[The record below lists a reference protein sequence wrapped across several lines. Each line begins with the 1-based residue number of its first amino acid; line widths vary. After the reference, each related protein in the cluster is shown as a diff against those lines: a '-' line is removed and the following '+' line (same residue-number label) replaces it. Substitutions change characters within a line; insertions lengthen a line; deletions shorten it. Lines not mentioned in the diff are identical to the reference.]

1 VSGIVRTADDVVRLP
16 RNGDHRVPPQNVEA
30 EAAALGSMMLS
41 AEAIADVVELLHAE
55 DFYRSANGRI
65 FEVLR
70 ELYARGEPV
79 DQLSAVEALRRKGA
93 LDDVGGPLYIR
104 DLADQVPT
112 PASAAHYARIV
123 AQAALLRRL
132 IGAAAD
138 VMDMAY
144 GATEDPEGVADAAEQ
159 RIYDVARRDDRDE
172 VATLR
177 ELIDGAM
184 LELEQIQHREAAYT
198 GLPTGFRDLDELT
211 SGLQPGNLV
220 IVAARPGIGK
230 SSLAIN
236 IAHNVAV
243 AGESVAVFS
252 LEMSRHEVGMRM
264 LCSAARVPWDR
275 IRSKRVGPDDWVRV
289 VQAAETLHD
298 VPLSIVDSGNVNIVD
313 IRAKARRM
321 RTSKQG
327 LALIIVDYLQLM
339 TSAAVRRPDNR
350 QQEVAEIS
358 RSLKLLAK
366 ELHIPVL
373 ALSQLN
379 RNPETRADKRPQL
392 SDLRECV
399 PGDTLV
405 HLANGLRVPIRDLV
419 GQQPMV
425 LSMAPGGRIIEAKS
439 DKVWPV
445 GERPVFEVRL
455 LSGRRI
461 RCTAEHRLF
470 GEDGWVRVGE
480 LKNGD
485 RLAIARRLPEP
496 ADPIEWPD
504 DRVALLGQ
512 MIGDG
517 SYLKHQP
524 MRYTTAS
531 EENSSLVRRVAI
543 EEFGIQV
550 KRYRGRGSWHQLLL
564 TGQGNRWHPT
574 GVNAWLKELGIFN
587 QRSHEKRIPVEAFRL
602 SDRQV
607 AILLKHLWA
616 TDGSIYDRAE
626 GKRGG
631 HTIYFATSSRGL
643 ADDVAAL
650 LLRLGI
656 VARIYRAQKAGYR
669 SSWHIDVS
677 GALDQR
683 WFLKQVGAFGPRVEP
698 ARELALRLDGIV
710 PNTNVDTVP
719 ARVSGLVQERM
730 AARGISRKE
739 MAQLRGIIGRASFA
753 SLPSRW
759 LLAEY
764 AEILND
770 DELRVWASNDIFW
783 DQVRDV
789 VLYAN
794 DLVYDMTVPG
804 PSSWVA
810 GPGAAISHNSGSL
823 EQDSDVVAFI
833 HRDDSDPDKKRE
845 AELILAKHRNGPTAS
860 IKLNFEPSLTQFRNA
875 ARGDV
880 PA

>member
-1 VSGIVRTADDVVRLP
+1 VSGIIRAAEDVVHLP
-16 RNGDHRVPPQNVEA
+16 RNADHRVPPHNLEA

-41 AEAIADVVELLHAE
+41 AEATADVVELLQGE

-65 FEVLR
+65 FDVLR

-79 DQLSAVEALRRKGA
+79 DQLSAVEALRRKGI

-138 VMDMAY
+138 VMDLAF
-144 GATEDPEGVADAAEQ
+144 GATEDPESVADTAEQ
-159 RIYDVARRDDRDE
+159 RIYEVARRDDRDE

-177 ELIDGAM
+177 ELIDTAM
-184 LELEQIQHREAAYT
+184 VELEQIQHREAAYT

-220 IVAARPGIGK
+220 IIAARPGIGK

-243 AGESVAVFS
+243 SGQSVAVFS

-264 LCSAARVPWDR
+264 LCSAAKVPWDR
-275 IRSKRVGPDDWVRV
+275 IRAKRVGPDDWVRV

-298 VPLSIVDSGNVNIVD
+298 APLAIVDSGNVNIVD
-313 IRAKARRM
+313 VRAKARRM
-321 RTSKQG
+321 RSSKQG

-366 ELHIPVL
+366 ELRIPIL

-405 HLANGLRVPIRDLV
+405 HLADGRRVPIRDLV
-419 GQQPMV
+419 GQEPMV
-425 LSMAPGGRIIEAKS
+425 LAMAPGGHIIEAKS
-439 DKVWPV
+439 DRVWPV
-445 GERPVFEVRL
+445 GRRQLFEVRL
-455 LSGRRI
+455 ASGRTF
-461 RCTAEHRLF
+461 RCTGDHRLF
-470 GEDGWVRVGE
+470 GADGWVRVKDLSE
-480 LKNGD
+480 GD

-496 ADPIEWPD
+496 AQPLEWPD

-512 MIGDG
+512 LIGDG
-517 SYLKHQP
+517 SYLNGKP
-524 MRYTTAS
+524 LRYTTAS
-531 EENSSLVRRVAI
+531 EENSALVVRAATEQFGARVSRIA
-543 EEFGIQV
+543 
-550 KRYRGRGSWHQLLL
+550 GRGCWHQLFI
-564 TGQGNRWHPT
+564 GGNGNRWHPA
-574 GVNAWLKELGIFN
+574 GVTAWLRELGIHG
-587 QRSHEKRIPVEAFRL
+587 QRSHGKRVPEAAFRL
-602 SDRQV
+602 SDRQA
-607 AILLKHLWA
+607 AILLRHLWA
-616 TDGSIYDRAE
+616 TDGSIDVGGE
-626 GKRGG
+626 GQRGG
-631 HTIYFATSSRGL
+631 HTIYYATNSRAL

-650 LLRLGI
+650 LLRFGI
-656 VARIYRAQKAGYR
+656 VARIAQASKDGYR
-669 SSWHIDVS
+669 PGWQVHVS

-683 WFLKQVGAFGPRVEP
+683 WFLKQVGAFGPRVES
-698 ARELALRLDGIV
+698 ARRLAETLEGIV

-719 ARVSGLVQERM
+719 ASVSSLALHRM
-730 AARGISRKE
+730 AARRISRGE
-739 MAQLRGIIGRASFA
+739 MAALSGITRHPSFV
-753 SLPSRW
+753 SSWSRTR
-759 LLAEY
+759 LARY
-764 AEILND
+764 AEILD
-770 DELRVWASNDIFW
+770 DEELRAMASTDLFW
-783 DQVRDV
+783 DRVTGV
-789 VLYAN
+789 VSIAIDEVF
-794 DLVYDMTVPG
+794 DLTVPG

-810 GPGAAISHNSGSL
+810 GAGAVVSHNSGSL

-833 HRDDSDPDKKRE
+833 HRDDSDQEKKRE
-845 AELILAKHRNGPTAS
+845 AELIVAKHRNGPTGS

-875 ARGDV
+875 ARGDG